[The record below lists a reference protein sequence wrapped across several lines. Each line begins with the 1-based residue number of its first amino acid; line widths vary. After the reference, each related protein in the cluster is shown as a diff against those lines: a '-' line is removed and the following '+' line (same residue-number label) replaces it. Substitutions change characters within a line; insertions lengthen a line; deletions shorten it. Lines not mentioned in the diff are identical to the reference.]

1 MPADNPLAI
10 LIGSAM
16 QSVISSFLIF
26 VTSKTV
32 LSEKKTDLWQ
42 NDTLF
47 ARRKSKFTLAMCV
60 YTRSVYTR
68 TVRVRMIIRF
78 CLTLAMRV
86 SSRFF
91 SSFL

>member
-47 ARRKSKFTLAMCV
+47 ARRKSKFILDHTKCIFNILSYSAV
-60 YTRSVYTR
+60 
-68 TVRVRMIIRF
+68 I
-78 CLTLAMRV
+78 L
-86 SSRFF
+86 
-91 SSFL
+91 